1 MKKFFITVFVIT
13 FMFILTACGTKKS
26 DAYKGVWKYER
37 GGNAYSVELL
47 DNDQYILKQGDAK
60 REGPYTVK
68 EENGVLYITL
78 EYNKTYGYMK
88 YENDKM
94 CALTTEKGSCDFYF
108 ER

>member
-1 MKKFFITVFVIT
+1 MKKLFVTLFIITMMFV
-13 FMFILTACGTKKS
+13 LTACGTTKK

-37 GGNAYSVELL
+37 SGLAYTVELQ
-47 DNDQYILKQGDAK
+47 DNDHYILRQGEQS
-60 REGPYTVK
+60 REGSYTVK

-94 CALTTEKGSCDFYF
+94 CALTTANGTCDFYF